1 MVNYKL
7 YPVRLKSIDH
17 SIIMPILVVS
27 IYPKISNLTFTG
39 SRLLF
44 SQYSNYYYYYLS
56 GY

>member
-27 IYPKISNLTFTG
+27 INPKFSNLTFTG
-39 SRLLF
+39 SGLLF